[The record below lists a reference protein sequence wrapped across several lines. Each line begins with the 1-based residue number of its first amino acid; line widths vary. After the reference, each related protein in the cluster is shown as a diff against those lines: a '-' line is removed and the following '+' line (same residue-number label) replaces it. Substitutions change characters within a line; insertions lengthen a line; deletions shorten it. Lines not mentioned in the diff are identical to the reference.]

1 MEYYS
6 AIKNGIMSCAGK
18 WIELESLM
26 LSKRRQA
33 QKSSITCSCLFVKP
47 KPNMMMMMMMMM
59 TGHECEEGGQSGG
72 IGGKVEE
79 GKGKDS

>member
-1 MEYYS
+1 
-6 AIKNGIMSCAGK
+6 
-18 WIELESLM
+18 
-26 LSKRRQA
+26 
-33 QKSSITCSCLFVKP
+33 
-47 KPNMMMMMMMMM
+47 MMMMMMMM